1 MLRAPSAL
9 TTLVA
14 IFFVCAAATS
24 LGVISGNPKTFIV
37 VYLTLW
43 YVSVSDKGAT
53 PSLNFAGFMR
63 TPPGA
68 VLAGYFAASI
78 ALIAAAEV
86 MHRHILQ
93 RA

>member
-1 MLRAPSAL
+1 MDR
-9 TTLVA
+9 
-14 IFFVCAAATS
+14 I
-24 LGVISGNPKTFIV
+24 PKTFIV